1 MPAEAAR
8 TPDRVSLLKP
18 TAVNSVLAEMRAL
31 SAQGR
36 QIVSLMRGE
45 PDFRTPEH
53 IVEAAAAALRA
64 GRTTYPDN
72 RGEPGLRQ
80 AIAEKLARENGL
92 TYDAASELIV
102 TDGATLGIY
111 AALMAL
117 LGPGDEILVPDPIYD
132 AYHSP
137 IRLAGAC
144 ARPVQS
150 RFESGRFHLAVDDL
164 QSACTANTRALLLN
178 TPWNPV
184 GTVFSRSELEEIA
197 DFTTRRN
204 LTLISDEIYEHITY
218 DGHRH
223 ISPAAISPSIR
234 ERCVIVNS
242 LSKTYAMTGWRLGYC
257 AAPKE
262 LVQRML
268 LILQQSSR
276 GPAMFIQDAGVAA
289 LSGPQECV
297 ERMRT
302 IYSERRQLTIQSLSG
317 LPSIDV
323 LPPEGGFFAMVDA
336 RRSGRDSDT
345 VRKQLL
351 HEHGVAVMHGRA
363 YGEGGEG
370 MLRVS
375 FAAGGET
382 LQRGLDKLHEGLSA
396 L

>member
-31 SAQGR
+31 SAEGR

-72 RGEPGLRQ
+72 RGEPALRQ
-80 AIAEKLARENGL
+80 SIAEKLGRENGL
-92 TYDAASELIV
+92 SYDAASEIIV

-132 AYHSP
+132 AYQSP

-144 ARPVQS
+144 ARPVRS
-150 RFESGRFHLAVDDL
+150 SFKNGRFGIAIENLEA
-164 QSACTANTRALLLN
+164 ACNENTRALLLN

-184 GTVFSRSELEEIA
+184 GTVFMRPELAGIA
-197 DFTTRRN
+197 DFVTRRN
-204 LTLISDEIYEHITY
+204 LTLISDEIYEHIVY
-218 DGHRH
+218 DDHRH
-223 ISPAAISPSIR
+223 LSPAAVSPALR
-234 ERCVIVNS
+234 ERSVIVNS

-262 LVQRML
+262 LIQRML

-276 GPAMFIQDAGVAA
+276 GPAMFIQDGGVAA

-302 IYSERRQLTIQSLSG
+302 IYSERRQLTVQSLSG
-317 LPSIDV
+317 IPNIAV
-323 LPPEGGFFAMVDA
+323 LPPEGGFFAIVDA
-336 RRSGRDSDT
+336 RRSGLDSDD
-345 VRKQLL
+345 VRRRLL

-382 LQRGLDKLHEGLSA
+382 LQRGLDKLREGLSA